1 MTCLHGNRPSH
12 NVFGQFYYR
21 THLKGDNSMRKLGIA
36 VALASTA
43 MATPALARDHSYYV
57 GLEGGGML
65 VENTQFDRFNA
76 ANQATGA
83 SNGLFDISHDVGYDV
98 DAIAGYDFGMV
109 RLEGEVSYKHSTNNQ
124 LEARDQALTG
134 FGFGQH
140 FNVGGSA
147 HTLSGMINGLLDFG
161 DDNGWSGYVGVGAGV
176 ARVTQR
182 MDANFAAPNLVVEG
196 ANTRLAWQAIMGV
209 RVAVSQNF
217 DVGLKYRFFDVEN
230 IKFSDETG
238 LLGGDQL
245 RGHWRSH
252 SLMLSAIYNFYTPPP
267 PPPPPPAP
275 PPPPPPPPPPATQ
288 TCPDGSVIPATA
300 VCPAPPPPPPPPPPA
315 PERGF

>member
-36 VALASTA
+36 VALATTA

-65 VENTQFDRFNA
+65 VENTQFARFNPA
-76 ANQATGA
+76 DQAVPG
-83 SNGLFDISHDVGYDV
+83 SNGEFDVSHDVGYDV

-124 LEARDQALTG
+124 LEVRDQPI
-134 FGFGQH
+134 FGLQFGQH
-140 FNVGGSA
+140 LNVGGSA
-147 HTLSGMINGLLDFG
+147 HTLSGMINALLDFG
-161 DDNGWSGYVGVGAGV
+161 DDNGWSGYVGAGV
-176 ARVTQR
+176 GVAHLTMNMSPDQV
-182 MDANFAAPNLVVEG
+182 NAPNKNLIIDG
-196 ANTRLAWQAIMGV
+196 STNRLAWQAILGV
-209 RVAVSQNF
+209 RAAVSENI
-217 DVGLKYRFFDVEN
+217 DVGLKYRFFN
-230 IKFSDETG
+230 IPNVKFADQTG

-245 RGHWRSH
+245 RGMWRSH
-252 SLMLSAIYNFYTPPP
+252 SLMLSVIYNFYT
-267 PPPPPPAP
+267 